1 MKKLFL
7 MGFAA
12 LAFASCVSDKEITP
26 LTQGEKYEKAFENLV
41 GGTVNANVNW
51 GFNNLQ
57 VAGFNEDGEFIGMRG
72 VNTNANEWSN
82 TMNVPANPTE
92 KEIALVTEYFK
103 THQYLEGVA
112 VNWSDFF
119 VWDISSEGYGKT
131 NMDKL
136 LCGPDK
142 NNLEHMN
149 NFNAGTCSDN
159 GWHGKSMCLK
169 NSGTTEFVF
178 HNSLNDTDNADY
190 VKDHD
195 YYDHFVIIPG
205 EWIDPSLAGNYY
217 VGFDYES
224 EGTTAEKNVPRDY
237 YYSDWIIRI
246 NPGTYKNAQRIMVE
260 DLIAQSLDNVDIS
273 DWDFNDAVFD
283 VAFVNEYEGGNNVTT
298 AIITL
303 WAAGGTQ
310 ALTVAGQEVHELFGQ
325 PVSAMINTGNGVD
338 GLAPVIFRVNLGVTD
353 WNKTYNGND
362 IKVMVGSTELKA
374 EAGKAPQKIAVPT
387 TTKWMKERQIITKG
401 YADFKTYATTD
412 QPKNWYNK
420 VTDDSVLY

>member
-1 MKKLFL
+1 
-7 MGFAA
+7 MGVAT
-12 LAFASCVSDKEITP
+12 LAFASCVSDKEIVP
-26 LTQGEKYEKAFENLV
+26 LTQSEKYQEAFENLV
-41 GGTVNANVNW
+41 GGKIAANVNW
-51 GFNNLQ
+51 GFNSMQ
-57 VAGFNEDGEFIGMRG
+57 VAGFDADGNFTGMRG
-72 VNTNANEWSN
+72 INANANQWSDA
-82 TMNVPANPTE
+82 MNVPAKPTD

-159 GWHGKSMCLK
+159 GHHGKSMCMV

-190 VKDHD
+190 VKGHD

-237 YYSDWIIRI
+237 FYSDWIIRI
-246 NPGTYKNAQRIMVE
+246 NPGAYKNAQRIMVE
-260 DLIAQSLDNVDIS
+260 DLIAQNLDQIDLS

-283 VAFVNEYEGGNNVTT
+283 VAFVEEYDGTVGKNIMT

-310 ALTVAGQEVHELFGQ
+310 SLTVAGKEVHELFGK
-325 PVSAMINTGNGVD
+325 PVGTMINTGNGVD
-338 GLAPVIFRVNLGVTD
+338 GLAQVIFRVNLGERD
-353 WNKTYNGND
+353 YNKQYDGND

-374 EAGKAPQKIAVPT
+374 EVGKAPQKIAVPT

-401 YADFKTYATTD
+401 YIQFEDYA
-412 QPKNWYNK
+412 KNATPDKWYGTVSDK
-420 VTDDSVLY
+420 SSLY